1 MFVEVKGHK
10 TFVNLNGQTFDPAKP
25 SIVFVHGAAMEQ
37 SAWAAQARYFAYHD
51 YNSLYVNLPA
61 HGPVGSPNQSA
72 GEAPTT
78 IAAYG
83 DWVVDFLDAMKIE
96 KAVLVGHSM
105 GTLIGLEVAAT
116 YPNRLEKMILVG
128 AAPSMP
134 VHPALVDAASKDDWL
149 AEELMTSWGHGLG
162 GHLGGNKANG
172 VWMKGTALS
181 VFGNSEDQLI
191 FNDLSACS
199 SYETG
204 MDSAA
209 KIACPTLI
217 ISGKDDKMTPARQG
231 AKLAAAIPDCKNV
244 VLPVGHMMP
253 SEAPNEVLDLMI
265 EFLAA

>member
-10 TFVNLNGQTFDPAKP
+10 TFVNLNGHEFDSEKP

-37 SAWAAQARYFAYHD
+37 SVWAAQSRYFAYHG
-51 YNSLYVNLPA
+51 YNSLAVNLPG
-61 HGPVGSPNQSA
+61 HGPSSSPNKSE

-78 IAAYG
+78 ISAYG
-83 DWVVDFLDAMKIE
+83 EWIVDFLDALKID
-96 KAVLVGHSM
+96 KVTLVGHSM
-105 GTLIGLEVAAT
+105 GTLVGLEVAANH
-116 YPNRLEKMILVG
+116 PDRLEKMILVG

-181 VFGNSEDQLI
+181 VFGNSADQLI
-191 FNDLSACS
+191 YNDLSACAA
-199 SYETG
+199 YETG
-204 MDSAA
+204 MESAA
-209 KIACPTLI
+209 RITCPTLI
-217 ISGKDDKMTPARQG
+217 ISGKDDKMTPAKQG
-231 AKLAAAIPDCKNV
+231 AKLTSAIADCRNV

-253 SEAPNEVLDLMI
+253 TEAPNQVLDLMI
-265 EFLAA
+265 EFTAA